1 MAKISNL
8 GGQQPPQQQINIKPE
23 DLQDIICECG
33 GELYLPS
40 MKFKKVNKLL
50 TGSSQDQIIPI
61 EVFVCAACGQVLE
74 ELLPKE
80 LKNSG
85 KKEAN

>member
-8 GGQQPPQQQINIKPE
+8 GGQQPQQQQVNIKPE
-23 DLQDIICECG
+23 DLQAVMCSCG

-40 MKFKKVNKLL
+40 FKFKKVNKLL
-50 TGSSQDQIIPI
+50 TGSQDDQIIPV
-61 EVFVCAACGQVLE
+61 EVFVCAACGEVLQ

-80 LKNSG
+80 MRDN
-85 KKEAN
+85 